1 MLYSFKIISSKLCK
15 PQNRFYQMRVTS
27 GVEHGALVPDV
38 VHHGE
43 GVLRP
48 DLDHVLQGDHFTRFR
63 IFEWTLEPEGH
74 LQ

>member
-1 MLYSFKIISSKLCK
+1 
-15 PQNRFYQMRVTS
+15 MRVTS

-48 DLDHVLQGDHFTRFR
+48 NLDHVLQGDHFTRFR